1 MPPKNHKKKVYYIYI
16 IKNLFYSSLQKIIL
30 IEIRNCEIYLTLIG
44 SFLGLKQAFRDP
56 LRDRQAVQKRLRTHP
71 KKIAGILDNRLCR
84 VVSLPSQEENDVS
97 SAVTRR
103 FLACNAMDFA
113 TGYISPRPPL
123 VIQSETECSEG
134 SEYIN

>member
-56 LRDRQAVQKRLRTHP
+56 
-71 KKIAGILDNRLCR
+71 IA
-84 VVSLPSQEENDVS
+84 
-97 SAVTRR
+97 
-103 FLACNAMDFA
+103 
-113 TGYISPRPPL
+113 
-123 VIQSETECSEG
+123 
-134 SEYIN
+134 

>member
-44 SFLGLKQAFRDP
+44 SFLGLKQAFGDP
-56 LRDRQAVQKRLRTHP
+56 LRDRQAVKKRLRTHP
-71 KKIAGILDNRLCR
+71 KKIAVILDNRLCR

-103 FLACNAMDFA
+103 FLACNAMRF
-113 TGYISPRPPL
+113 ISPQ
-123 VIQSETECSEG
+123 ITQISTD
-134 SEYIN
+134 YFI